1 MLLAGAKGTKEMR
14 KLEGAQRI
22 IIDWA
27 ATGFALLFIYSV
39 TFTLPFYITLPL
51 YICLNYV
58 LVFCLYPASPKSPSN
73 RFTLSDCL
81 LCAAIIVVTLYF
93 FQEYDFYVEKA
104 GIFRP
109 QDVFMG
115 SIALVL
121 TFEACRRVLGWSL
134 PILALAGLIY
144 VLWGFYIPGAL
155 GHRGFSY
162 ERVISQVFSFD
173 GIYGTV
179 TAVYSTYVMLFVIFG
194 GVIQSVGM
202 GGFLL
207 DLSNSLVGRLKGG
220 TAKTAVISSATVGT
234 VMGSGAANVAVTG
247 SFTIPLMKKVGY
259 PPHIAGAIETVASA
273 GGVLMPPIMGSA
285 AFLLATFTNTP
296 YRDVALLSFLPAI
309 LFYWGIYI
317 QVHFISYKYQIPLI
331 PEGSAPATRKV
342 LKKDGH
348 MLVPIVVIFVLI
360 FAGYT
365 PYRAAIWAIVVT
377 LVFSILRPLTEKRM
391 SWKEMLL
398 MFGEGAKLQ
407 LSVGASAGIIGVI
420 IAALVLPG
428 LPLKVASFAVKISH
442 GNLLL
447 LLFLMMITS
456 YIFGMGIPMVAAYI
470 ILAIIAVPALIEIG
484 LPLFTSHLIIMWY
497 SLAALWTPP
506 VCVGAFVASGIAHA
520 RANQIGWYASR
531 LGIGLYVIPLL
542 MAFGMII
549 HGSIPE
555 IFFAALCVAMGLYCF
570 AAAVE
575 GHTRNRLKTR
585 ERYAFL
591 FIAILLIFPYTTLRF
606 IGIAAFMTL
615 FLIAYQFNLARILK
629 KVKRPYL

>member
-1 MLLAGAKGTKEMR
+1 MR
-14 KLEGAQRI
+14 QLEGAQKI
-22 IIDWA
+22 VIDWT
-27 ATGFALLFIYSV
+27 ATGFALLFVYAV
-39 TFTLPFYITLPL
+39 TFTLPFYFALPL

-58 LVFCLYPASPKSPSN
+58 LVFCLYPASNKSPSN
-73 RFTLSDCL
+73 RFTFLDSL
-81 LCAAIIVVTLYF
+81 LCAAIIIVTLYF
-93 FQEYDFYVEKA
+93 FHEYDFYVEKA

-115 SIALVL
+115 SVALVL

-134 PILALAGLIY
+134 PILAIAGLIY
-144 VLWGFYIPGAL
+144 VLWGSFIPGIL
-155 GHRGFSY
+155 GHRGFPY
-162 ERVISQVFSFD
+162 DRVISQVFSFD

-207 DLSNSLVGRLKGG
+207 DLSNGLVGRLKGG

-317 QVHFISYKYQIPLI
+317 QVHFISYKYHIPLI
-331 PEGSAPATRKV
+331 PEGSAPAVRRV
-342 LKKDGH
+342 LKVSGH
-348 MLVPIVVIFVLI
+348 MLVPIIVIFVLI
-360 FAGYT
+360 FVGYT
-365 PYRAAIWAIVVT
+365 PYRAAIWAIAVT
-377 LVFSILRPLTEKRM
+377 IALSTLRPLTGKRM

-428 LPLKVASFAVKISH
+428 LPLKIASFAVKISQ

-447 LLFLMMITS
+447 MLFMMMITS
-456 YIFGMGIPMVAAYI
+456 YVFGMGIPMVAAYI
-470 ILAIIAVPALIEIG
+470 ILAIIAVPALIQIG

-520 RANQIGWYASR
+520 SPNKIGWYACR
-531 LGIGLYVIPLL
+531 LGIGLYIIPLL

-549 HGSIPE
+549 HGSIPD
-555 IFFAALCVAMGLYCF
+555 ILFAAFCVAMGLYCF
-570 AAAVE
+570 AASAE
-575 GHTRNRLKTR
+575 GYTQKRLKPWQ
-585 ERYAFL
+585 RYAYL
-591 FIAILLIFPYTTLRF
+591 AAAVLLIFPTTGLRLVG
-606 IGIAAFMTL
+606 IGSFLAL
-615 FLIAYQFNLARILK
+615 FLFAHRFSWARIRARKEELDS
-629 KVKRPYL
+629 

>member
-1 MLLAGAKGTKEMR
+1 MR
-14 KLEGAQRI
+14 KLEGAQKI
-22 IIDWA
+22 IIDWM
-27 ATGFALLFIYSV
+27 ATGFALLFIYAV
-39 TFTLPFYITLPL
+39 TFTLPFYFALPL

-58 LVFCLYPASPKSPSN
+58 LIFCLYPAFHKSPSN
-73 RFTLSDCL
+73 RFTFSDSL
-81 LCAAIIVVTLYF
+81 LCAAIIIVTLYF
-93 FQEYDFYVEKA
+93 FHEYNFYVEKA
-104 GIFRP
+104 GLFRP

-134 PILALAGLIY
+134 PILAFAGLIY
-144 VLWGFYIPGAL
+144 VLWGSFIPGAL

-162 ERVISQVFSFD
+162 DRVISQVFSFE

-202 GGFLL
+202 GRFLL

-259 PPHIAGAIETVASA
+259 PPYIAGAIETVASA

-296 YRDVALLSFLPAI
+296 YRDVALLSFLPAL

-317 QVHFISYKYQIPLI
+317 QVHFVSYKYHIPLI
-331 PEGSAPATRKV
+331 PEGSAPATKKV

-348 MLVPIVVIFVLI
+348 MLVPMILIFVLI

-377 LVFSILRPLTEKRM
+377 LVLTTLRPLTERRM

-456 YIFGMGIPMVAAYI
+456 YVFGMGIPMVAAYI

-520 RANQIGWYASR
+520 SPNQIGWYASR

-542 MAFGMII
+542 MAFGTII
-549 HGSIPE
+549 HGSILE
-555 IFFAALCVAMGLYCF
+555 MFFAALCVAMGLYCF

-575 GHTRNRLKTR
+575 GHTKDRLKSW
-585 ERYAFL
+585 ERILYFL
-591 FIAILLIFPYTTLRF
+591 SAILLIFPYTTLRV
-606 IGIAAFMTL
+606 IGIVSFLTL
-615 FLIAYQFNLARILK
+615 FLFTHPLRLSQILERMRNPIH
-629 KVKRPYL
+629 KRDNI